1 MNSAQHAESGQADA
15 SGERGAHL
23 LQDCPQHLLPDLPR
37 ATTENRRP
45 ISRAT
50 NNMRETERDV
60 KDPLITKV
68 FLFTKEVMSQTMIK
82 A

>member
-1 MNSAQHAESGQADA
+1 MNSAQHAESGHADM

-45 ISRAT
+45 ISRPT
-50 NNMRETERDV
+50 NNMRDRQRCKGSINNKDFPVYKGSDV
-60 KDPLITKV
+60 TNND
-68 FLFTKEVMSQTMIK
+68 
-82 A
+82 